1 MKRVIGLLLLWLLPV
16 LLARADGDGGVTLRG
31 VVTDSE
37 GSPLPGASVWVEGST
52 LGVSTDARGEFLLTL
67 EKPERQMLRVSF
79 TGYKPLEYVWDG
91 TPRAPLRFRLEKAE
105 LALEEVVV
113 TGTRTPRLLKEAP
126 ILTRVLSREEI
137 ERVNPLDFQDLLES
151 VLPGLQFGMAH
162 GSNLPALSFQGV
174 AGGYVLFLVDGER
187 LAGEGAGGNVDFS
200 RIDLDDIARVEVV
213 KGPMSTLYGS
223 QAMGGVVNIITRDAE
238 SPLRVALS
246 TRWGT
251 RDEMKHAAS
260 LGIKAGAFSSY
271 TSLAYRSRHA
281 YTVRDRRGA
290 VTETHTP
297 DTVIRDT
304 LLPSRLSVPGYEI
317 LQGAQRFGYDFG
329 GGWKAKLSASGY
341 ANRLRDPYAHATVQ
355 KVFSTYTLHPQIDY
369 ASDRHRLTASYLFD
383 DYGKRER
390 YTDGAPSRKIFR
402 DLVQTARLN
411 YTLFAGRH
419 TLTAGAEA
427 DAQRMEHYWFNNGN
441 DTSFSQRNYV
451 VYLQEEWKATDR
463 LDLIAGVR
471 SDVHSAYGFHASP
484 KVSAMLRLGDFALR
498 GSYGMGFRIPTLKE
512 LHAEYDMG
520 GLGAFMIYGNP
531 DLKPETSHQGT
542 LSLEYARG
550 AFNAS
555 ASAYHT
561 VMRHAIGLTLAPD
574 GKNQIYY
581 NAPRGRKSGVDLLLQ
596 VRPADG
602 LSLRAAYAYVNSH
615 DRVDG
620 YNLSAFRP
628 HSLTYAIAYVRPVGA
643 TVLSA
648 SFDGRWLSAADVW
661 NKKSEEVYQ
670 MHRNAP
676 FSSLDLNLAA
686 RFPRGFRLVLGIDN
700 LLDARSPNVSADPSL
715 IPQRGIG
722 FTGTLSYHFT
732 KH

>member
-1 MKRVIGLLLLWLLPV
+1 MKRVIGLLLWWLLPV
-16 LLARADGDGGVTLRG
+16 LVVRAEGEVTLRG

-37 GSPLPGASVWVEGST
+37 GAPLPGASVWVKGSA
-52 LGVSTDARGEFLLTL
+52 LGVSTDARGEFVLPLA
-67 EKPERQMLRVSF
+67 EAGRQVLRVSF
-79 TGYKPLEYVWDG
+79 TGYEPVEYVWDG
-91 TPRAPLRFRLEKAE
+91 TGRKPLHIRLEKAE

-162 GSNLPALSFQGV
+162 GSNLPAISFQGV
-174 AGGYVLFLVDGER
+174 SGGYVLFLVDGER

-200 RIDLDDIARVEVV
+200 RIDLDNIARVEVV

-223 QAMGGVVNIITRDAE
+223 QAMGGVVNIITRDAD
-238 SPLRVALS
+238 SPLRATLS
-246 TRWGT
+246 TRWST

-260 LGIKAGAFSSY
+260 LGVKAGGFSSY
-271 TSLAYRSRHA
+271 TSIAYRSRDS

-304 LLPSRLSVPGYEI
+304 LLPSRLSVPGYDI
-317 LQGAQRFGYDFG
+317 LQGAQRFGYAFG
-329 GGWKAKLSASGY
+329 GGWKAELAASGY
-341 ANRLRDPYAHATVQ
+341 HNRLRDPYAHSSVR
-355 KVFSTYTLHPQIDY
+355 KLFSTYTLLPKIEYH
-369 ASDRHRLTASYLFD
+369 SDRHHLTASYLFD

-411 YTLFAGRH
+411 YTLSTPRH
-419 TLTAGAEA
+419 TLTAGAET
-427 DAQRMEHYWFNNGN
+427 DAQRMSHYWFNNGS

-451 VYLQEEWKATDR
+451 LYLQEEWKATPR

-484 KVSAMLRLGDFALR
+484 KLSAMLRLGDFALR

-542 LSLEYARG
+542 LSLEYTRG
-550 AFNAS
+550 LFNAS
-555 ASAYHT
+555 AAGYYT
-561 VMRHAIGLTLAPD
+561 AMRHAIGLTLAPD

-581 NAPRGRKSGVDLLLQ
+581 NAPRGRKSGIDLLVQ
-596 VRPADG
+596 VRPFSG
-602 LSLRAAYAYVNSH
+602 FSLRAAYAYVNCH
-615 DRVDG
+615 EQVDG

-628 HSLTYAIAYVRPVGA
+628 HSLTYGAAYVRPLGRV
-643 TVLSA
+643 TLSA
-648 SFDGRWLSAADVW
+648 SLDGRWLSAVDVW
-661 NKKSEEVYQ
+661 NKKGEETYQ
-670 MHRNAP
+670 MHRNVP

-686 RFPRGFRLVLGIDN
+686 RFPRGFRLVLGVDN
-700 LLDARSPNVSADPSL
+700 LLDARSSNVSADPSL

-732 KH
+732 KR